1 MKRILFI
8 LAVCLSLNGMTQE
21 KTYTVSWRVAYEIT
35 DPCPDVP
42 RMDKFGRLSGGMI
55 GCLVHHCHIEYGHKS
70 KEFIK
75 RELAFNFYNEA
86 LQEQSLYFN
95 MFVTTDGS
103 IDSVRIDSIL
113 IINENVSLLNMNLT
127 DTLCVDGTIGIGN
140 GGHDVDSL
148 LFITGTSW
156 QYTSFDKIIWFSH
169 FKDYI
174 ESCKDTITA
183 VACGNGEFTIRD
195 SEIVTSSQMKK
206 RGYDF
211 YREYIPIGDVFDI
224 KYIFVKE
231 PTLMGF
237 YDWLKDE

>member
-55 GCLVHHCHIEYGHKS
+55 GCLVHHYHIEYEYKS
-70 KEFIK
+70 KEFVE

-86 LQEQSLYFN
+86 LQEQSYYSGILS
-95 MFVTTDGS
+95 TDGN
-103 IDSVRIDSIL
+103 IDSVQIDSITKPTQ
-113 IINENVSLLNMNLT
+113 E
-127 DTLCVDGTIGIGN
+127 
-140 GGHDVDSL
+140 VDSL
-148 LFITGTSW
+148 LFETSTE
-156 QYTSFDKIIWFSH
+156 YTSPVWDRPIFVSDIRR
-169 FKDYI
+169 YI

-211 YREYIPIGDVFDI
+211 YRRHYWKDNISDI

-237 YDWLKDE
+237 YSC